1 MIILRTKC
9 TFESQFSVTFAEIK
23 IVKKHAKLHL
33 WTKVTVPQTKILY
46 KNHLCSLKYFVNK
59 FISEES
65 PVAKRRKTVI
75 IKVIFCNKTDFMEV

>member
-1 MIILRTKC
+1 MISLRTKC

-46 KNHLCSLKYFVNK
+46 KNHLSSLKYFVNK

-65 PVAKRRKTVI
+65 PVAKRKTVI
-75 IKVIFCNKTDFMEV
+75 IKVVFYNKIDFMEV

>member
-9 TFESQFSVTFAEIK
+9 TFESQFSVTLAEIK

-65 PVAKRRKTVI
+65 PVAKRKTVI
-75 IKVIFCNKTDFMEV
+75 IKVVFYNKIDFMEV

>member
-1 MIILRTKC
+1 MPKLR
-9 TFESQFSVTFAEIK
+9 
-23 IVKKHAKLHL
+23 VKKHAKLHL

-65 PVAKRRKTVI
+65 PVAKRKTVI
-75 IKVIFCNKTDFMEV
+75 IKVVFYNKIDFMEV

>member
-1 MIILRTKC
+1 MPKLR
-9 TFESQFSVTFAEIK
+9 
-23 IVKKHAKLHL
+23 VKKHAKLHL

-65 PVAKRRKTVI
+65 PVAKRKPVI
-75 IKVIFCNKTDFMEV
+75 IKVVFYNKIDFMEV